1 MRVTL
6 AICAFFAL
14 TATAWAAGPDAKKG
28 GEISKQCAACHGN
41 DGVSID
47 NNIPNLAGQHYPYLL
62 EQMLAYKQKTRNNPI
77 MNEMIG
83 PLSQQQIEDIAAYY
97 ANVPFRVGAAA
108 RSK

>member
-1 MRVTL
+1 MRSVSV
-6 AICAFFAL
+6 ICALFLL
-14 TATAWAAGPDAKKG
+14 TGTAWAAGPDSQRG
-28 GEISKQCAACHGN
+28 GAISKQCAACHGN

-47 NNIPNLAGQHYPYLL
+47 NNIPNLAGQHYSYLL
-62 EQMLAYKQKTRNNPI
+62 EQMIAYKQKSRNNPI

-97 ANVPFRVGAAA
+97 ASVPFHVGAAA